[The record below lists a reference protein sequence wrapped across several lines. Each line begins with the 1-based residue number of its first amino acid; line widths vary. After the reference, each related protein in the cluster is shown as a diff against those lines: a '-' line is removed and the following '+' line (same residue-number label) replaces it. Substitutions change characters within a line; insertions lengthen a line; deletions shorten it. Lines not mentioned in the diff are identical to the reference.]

1 MAILLFLSRF
11 DLRGGLTRLWR
22 RPPPGSRQRQ
32 FQIRPRPDAAL
43 LVQLAGAHHLE
54 FVRGVRGGILIA
66 RVGRREPARE
76 RAQDVERRHAGAN
89 QLRPVGSAVEHDY
102 TAEMTLLKKKPQS
115 GETTRM
121 SNAASISTR
130 SLARCSMRK
139 VLIRKPAPPVEPI
152 SPVQLKV

>member
-1 MAILLFLSRF
+1 MGILLFLSRF
-11 DLRGGLTRLWR
+11 GVRGRGSVWR
-22 RPPPGSRQRQ
+22 RELPPGSRQRP
-32 FQIRPRPDAAL
+32 FQIPLRTDATL

-54 FVRGVRGGILIA
+54 FVRGVRGGIFIA
-66 RVGRREPARE
+66 RVWRRESTGE
-76 RAQDVERRHAGAN
+76 RAQDVERRHAGAD